1 MYSYVNVPSK
11 IASVVN
17 SRLATLNELQT
28 IYSYE
33 DLYIFHEL
41 IIIRLGNEDKMRK
54 KAERRGR
61 NGR

>member
-54 KAERRGR
+54 KAERQGR

>member
-1 MYSYVNVPSK
+1 LYSYVNVPSK

-54 KAERRGR
+54 KAERQGR